1 MSSPETDS
9 RSLQKAKVRRPR
21 QTILMVRVTS
31 KVRYIPLSQEDETA
45 MRWLQYA
52 IDLLG
57 DPELPIR
64 TETPKN
70 FSILMPS
77 QIPARKQTLAISVSE
92 IGYDTGSVQVRNAT
106 VCTYTE
112 SYR

>member
-1 MSSPETDS
+1 
-9 RSLQKAKVRRPR
+9 
-21 QTILMVRVTS
+21 MVRVTS